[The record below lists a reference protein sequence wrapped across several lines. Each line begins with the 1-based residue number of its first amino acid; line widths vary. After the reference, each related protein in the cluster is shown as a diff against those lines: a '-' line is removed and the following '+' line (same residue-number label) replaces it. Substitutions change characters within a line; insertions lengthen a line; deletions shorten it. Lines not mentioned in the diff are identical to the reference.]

1 LLLFLSCLL
10 LSEGG
15 RGRRGAGGGGGARL
29 AVGKGATRRGK
40 TFTFSYDAPPAPP
53 PAPPPTTDAQPDQR
67 RRKKSLFGGTWIARV
82 TRNRHRRLSFPVS
95 THVLAPLDPPQ
106 PERMEKG
113 SNKTIVSVLPYFCW
127 HYCNTLAC
135 KPFSPLSLS
144 VALSTTPDF
153 PFSRPFLRVPAC
165 SCLCQI
171 TVHTQP
177 PRGTIYLSAT
187 LTLEEAFTSL
197 LLGRHAVAGLFL

>member
-1 LLLFLSCLL
+1 M
-10 LSEGG
+10 
-15 RGRRGAGGGGGARL
+15 
-29 AVGKGATRRGK
+29 GKGARRRGK

-82 TRNRHRRLSFPVS
+82 TRNRHCRLSFPLS
-95 THVLAPLDPPQ
+95 THVPAPLDPPQ

-113 SNKTIVSVLPYFCW
+113 SNETIVSVLPYFCW

-144 VALSTTPDF
+144 VALSTTPVF
-153 PFSRPFLRVPAC
+153 PFSSPFLRVPAC

-171 TVHTQP
+171 NVHTQP
-177 PRGTIYLSAT
+177 PRGTIYLLAT
-187 LTLEEAFTSL
+187 LTSRGGFYLIITWAARCCWSFSLIPLPPPISSFKKERSEAARGRKTEAF
-197 LLGRHAVAGLFL
+197 